1 MVIIN
6 HKYTQMISL
15 KSKIIQKILNLFLL
29 NEKGRFYVNELAKI
43 IDEDPSNV
51 YKKLLELKKEGI
63 ISDDFQGK
71 ERYFFINKKY
81 RFLKEY
87 KNIVLK
93 DIGFEKILKQKLEP
107 IKGIKSV
114 YIFGSYARNKMTSES
129 DIDILVV
136 GNFKTIELQ
145 KVLLDIQRS
154 SGKEINSIELSEK
167 DFEKR
172 VKEKDPLLK
181 DIFTGKNVKII

>member
-1 MVIIN
+1 
-6 HKYTQMISL
+6 MISL

>member
-1 MVIIN
+1 
-6 HKYTQMISL
+6 MISL

-29 NEKGRFYVNELAKI
+29 NEKERFYVNELAKI

-51 YKKLLELKKEGI
+51 HKKLLELEKEGI

-81 RFLKEY
+81 HFLKEY

-93 DIGFEKILKQKLEP
+93 DIGFEKILKEKLES
-107 IKGIKSV
+107 IKGVKSV
-114 YIFGSYARNKMTSES
+114 YIFGSYAKNRMTAES

-136 GNFKTIELQ
+136 GDFKTIELQ
-145 KVLLDIQRS
+145 KTLLDIQRS

-167 DFEKR
+167 DFKKR
-172 VKEKDPLLK
+172 IKEKDPLLK
-181 DIFTGKNVKII
+181 DIFSGKNIKIV

>member
-1 MVIIN
+1 
-6 HKYTQMISL
+6 
-15 KSKIIQKILNLFLL
+15 
-29 NEKGRFYVNELAKI
+29 
-43 IDEDPSNV
+43 
-51 YKKLLELKKEGI
+51 
-63 ISDDFQGK
+63 
-71 ERYFFINKKY
+71 
-81 RFLKEY
+81 
-87 KNIVLK
+87 
-93 DIGFEKILKQKLEP
+93 IGFEKILKQKLEP